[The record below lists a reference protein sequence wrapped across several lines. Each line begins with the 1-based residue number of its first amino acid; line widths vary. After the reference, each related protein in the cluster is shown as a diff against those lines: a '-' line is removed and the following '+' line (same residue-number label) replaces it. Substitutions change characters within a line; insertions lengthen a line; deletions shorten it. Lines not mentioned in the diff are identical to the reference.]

1 MNTPTVMAIH
11 RDLVGLVLA
20 AGVIT
25 LVCGLILLAR
35 VRSAGPSL
43 GTGLVALN
51 RWFRRLLWIT
61 AGIGVL
67 QAIVGGLLFIGGGHP
82 KDTLHFVYGLIVL
95 GAIPVAY
102 VYSDQKDV
110 RRDIIIMVIA
120 VVAFI
125 GAAVR
130 AFMTGI

>member
-1 MNTPTVMAIH
+1 MNTIIAIH

-20 AGVIT
+20 AGAVT
-25 LVCGLILLAR
+25 LVCGLILLFR
-35 VRSAGPSL
+35 VRAAGPQL
-43 GTGLVALN
+43 GPGLVALN
-51 RWFRRLLWIT
+51 RWFRRLLWVT

-67 QAIVGGLLFIGGGHP
+67 QAAVGGILFIGSARP
-82 KDTLHFVYGLIVL
+82 ADNLHFVYGLIVL

-102 VYSDQKDV
+102 MYSDQKEV

-125 GAAVR
+125 GAGVR
-130 AFMTGI
+130 AFMTGM

>member
-1 MNTPTVMAIH
+1 MNAIISIH

-20 AGVIT
+20 AGAVT
-25 LVCGLILLAR
+25 LICGLVLLFR
-35 VRSAGPSL
+35 FRSAGPEL
-43 GTGLVALN
+43 GAGLVSLN

-61 AGIGVL
+61 AGIGIV
-67 QAIVGGLLFIGGGHP
+67 QALVGGIIFVGGERP
-82 KDTLHFVYGLIVL
+82 ADNLHFVYGLIVL

-102 VYSDQKDV
+102 VYSDQKAV

-130 AFMTGI
+130 AFMTGM